1 MQLIDN
7 HLIDKVSAAAAASP
21 RLRMNYNFHESP
33 DSKSQ
38 RLLNALEPGTVMPI
52 HRHQHTSETYVLLR
66 GKLKVMFYNS
76 SKELTESAVLEPT
89 AGVYGVNIPAGQ
101 WHSLEV
107 LEPRTVILC
116 CREFFDCA
124 VPQSSELVLRPFNES
139 LSWVWAHACYV
150 VAQLDYNLSMQANMQ
165 AHAQSRWVRLVGS
178 KKWIGC
184 RDTKYM
190 L

>member
-1 MQLIDN
+1 MILIN
-7 HLIDKVSAAAAASP
+7 KSFIDTISMAASISP

-52 HRHQHTSETYVLLR
+52 HRHRHTSETYVLLR

-76 SKELTESAVLEPT
+76 KREMTESAVLEPV

-107 LEPRTVILC
+107 LEHGTVIF
-116 CREFFDCA
+116 EAKDGPY
-124 VPQSSELVLRPFNES
+124 VPLGDGDV
-139 LSWVWAHACYV
+139 
-150 VAQLDYNLSMQANMQ
+150 M
-165 AHAQSRWVRLVGS
+165 
-178 KKWIGC
+178 
-184 RDTKYM
+184 
-190 L
+190 